1 MTDAIDLCAAAY
13 PPHVPSELIVD
24 FDLFNIPGAQE
35 DIQLAMRAY
44 QQSCPDI
51 FWTPRNG
58 GHWVVTR
65 ADDISR
71 MHYDWRHFSNESYLI
86 PKKAADLPKEL
97 PLECDPPRH
106 TELRKPLT
114 IALMPK
120 VIYALE
126 DKIRDLA
133 VELIENVQTRGSCEF
148 VDEIGQALPITIFLD
163 LANLPRKDR
172 HLLQAITHET
182 VHSPTQEQ
190 RFAGYAKLYDYLGA
204 VVHERR
210 ENPGDDIISKIVN
223 VSDGGKRISEANA
236 FSYASL
242 VLLGGLDTVASLL
255 GLVIRFLAREHDIRR
270 ELVANLDD
278 EEFMRSASEE
288 LMRRHGVA
296 VTARLVV
303 EDVELKGVQLGAG
316 DMICVLHPLSGLD
329 ERFIP
334 DPLTLDL
341 RRPPVNTHTIFS
353 GGPHVCPGSVLARR
367 ELKIF
372 LQEWLR
378 RIPHFD
384 ITPGTRPT
392 TTTAPVCCLHDLK
405 LTWHPQDNPR

>member
-1 MTDAIDLCAAAY
+1 MADVDPGLASRPD
-13 PPHVPSELIVD
+13 HVPPELVFD
-24 FDLFNIPGAQE
+24 FDLFDIPGSQE

-65 ADDISR
+65 AEDIAR
-71 MHYDWRHFSNESYLI
+71 MHQDWRHFSNDSYLI
-86 PKKAADLPKEL
+86 PKKPPELPKEL

-106 TELRKPLT
+106 TALRKPLSA
-114 IALMPK
+114 ALMPK
-120 VIYALE
+120 VIYALD
-126 DKIRDLA
+126 DKIRALA
-133 VELIENVQTRGSCEF
+133 VELVEAVRPLGTCEF
-148 VDEIGQALPITIFLD
+148 VDQIGQALPISIFLD
-163 LANLPRKDR
+163 LAGLPRSDR
-172 HLLQAITHET
+172 HFLQAIAHET

-204 VVHERR
+204 VVRERR
-210 ENPGDDIISKIVN
+210 AHPGDDLISKLVN
-223 VSDGGKRISEANA
+223 VNDGSERISEADA

-255 GLVIRFLAREHDIRR
+255 GLVIRFLARNPDIRR
-270 ELVANLDD
+270 EIIAHLDD
-278 EEFMRSASEE
+278 EEFMRTASEE

-303 EDVELKGVQLGAG
+303 EDIELKGVTLKGE

-329 ERFIP
+329 ERFIA

-378 RIPHFD
+378 RIPDFD
-384 ITPGTRPT
+384 LAPGVEPT
-392 TTTAPVCCLHDLK
+392 TTTAPVCCLHNLHLVWPVRK
-405 LTWHPQDNPR
+405 AN

>member
-1 MTDAIDLCAAAY
+1 MADVDPGLASR
-13 PPHVPSELIVD
+13 PGHVPPELVFD
-24 FDLFNIPGAQE
+24 FDLFDIPGSQD

-44 QQSCPDI
+44 QQNCPDI

-58 GHWVVTR
+58 GHWVVSR
-65 ADDISR
+65 ADDIAR
-71 MHYDWRHFSNESYLI
+71 MHQDWQHFSNDSYLI
-86 PKKAADLPKEL
+86 PKKPPELPKEL

-106 TELRKPLT
+106 TELRKPLSA
-114 IALMPK
+114 ALMPK
-120 VIYALE
+120 VVHELE
-126 DKIRDLA
+126 DKIRALA
-133 VELIENVQTRGSCEF
+133 IELVENVRTRGHCEF

-163 LANLPRKDR
+163 LAGLPRQDR
-172 HLLQAITHET
+172 HFLQAITHET

-204 VVHERR
+204 VVRERR
-210 ENPGDDIISKIVN
+210 EQPGDDIISKIVN
-223 VSDGGKRISEANA
+223 VSDGGEKISEADA

-255 GLVIRFLAREHDIRR
+255 GLVIRYLARNDDTRR
-270 ELVANLDD
+270 EIIAHLDD

-296 VTARLVV
+296 ITARLVV
-303 EDVELKGVQLGAG
+303 EDIELKGTQLKAE
-316 DMICVLHPLSGLD
+316 DMICVLHPMAGLD
-329 ERFIP
+329 ERFIA

-341 RRPPVNTHTIFS
+341 RRPPFGTHTIFS

-378 RIPHFD
+378 RIPDFNLA
-384 ITPGTRPT
+384 PGTEPT
-392 TTTAPVCCLHDLK
+392 TTTAPVCCLHNLQ
-405 LTWHPQDNPR
+405 LVWPVVG

>member
-1 MTDAIDLCAAAY
+1 MADVDPGLAARPA
-13 PPHVPSELIVD
+13 HVPPERVFD
-24 FDLFNIPGAQE
+24 FDLFNLPGAQD
-35 DIQLAMRAY
+35 DIQLAMRAW
-44 QQSCPDI
+44 QQNCPDI

-65 ADDISR
+65 AEDIAR
-71 MHYDWRHFSNESYLI
+71 MHQDWRHFSNDSYLI
-86 PKKAADLPKEL
+86 PKKPPELPKEL

-114 IALMPK
+114 VALMPK
-120 VIYALE
+120 QVHALE
-126 DKIRDLA
+126 DKIRALA
-133 VELIENVQTRGSCEF
+133 IELIEGVRARGSCEF
-148 VDEIGQALPITIFLD
+148 VDEIGQALPISIFLD
-163 LANLPRKDR
+163 LANLPRADR
-172 HLLQAITHET
+172 HFLQGIAHET
-182 VHSPTQEQ
+182 VHSPTQEL

-204 VVHERR
+204 VVRERR
-210 ENPGDDIISKIVN
+210 IRPGDDLISKIVN
-223 VSDGGKRISEANA
+223 VSDGGERISEADA

-255 GLVIRFLAREHDIRR
+255 GLVIRFLAREDGIRR
-270 ELVANLDD
+270 EIIANLDD
-278 EEFMRSASEE
+278 EAFMRSAAEE

-303 EDVELKGVQLGAG
+303 EDIPLKGADLKAG
-316 DMICVLHPLSGLD
+316 EMVCVLHPLSGLD

-367 ELKIF
+367 ELVIF

-378 RIPHFD
+378 RIPDFD
-384 ITPGTRPT
+384 LAPGTQPT
-392 TTTAPVCCLHDLK
+392 TTTAAVCCLHDLH
-405 LTWHPQDNPR
+405 LVWPVAA

>member
-1 MTDAIDLCAAAY
+1 MADIDPGLTKR
-13 PPHVPSELIVD
+13 PDHVPPELVVD
-24 FDLFNIPGAQE
+24 FDLFNLPGAQD

-44 QQSCPDI
+44 QQNSPDV

-65 ADDISR
+65 ADDIAR
-71 MHYDWRHFSNESYLI
+71 MHQDWQHFSNDSYLI
-86 PKKAADLPKEL
+86 PKKPPELPKEL

-106 TELRKPLT
+106 TELRKPLAT
-114 IALMPK
+114 ALMPK
-120 VIYALE
+120 VVYELE
-126 DKIRDLA
+126 DKIRALA
-133 VELIENVQTRGSCEF
+133 IELIEGVYARGSCEF
-148 VDEIGQALPITIFLD
+148 VDEIGQALPVTIFLD

-172 HLLQAITHET
+172 HYLQTLAHEA
-182 VHSPTQEQ
+182 VHSPTQEL
-190 RFAGYAKLYDYLGA
+190 RFAGYAKVYDYLA
-204 VVHERR
+204 PVIRERR
-210 ENPGDDIISKIVN
+210 AHPGDDLMSKIVN
-223 VSDGGKRISEANA
+223 VTDGGELISEANA

-255 GLVIRFLAREHDIRR
+255 GLVIRFLAREDGIRR
-270 ELVANLDD
+270 EIIAHLDD

-303 EDVELKGVQLGAG
+303 EDINLKGAPLKADEMV
-316 DMICVLHPLSGLD
+316 CVLHPLSGLD
-329 ERFIP
+329 ERFIA
-334 DPLTLDL
+334 DPLTLNL

-378 RIPHFD
+378 RIPEFD
-384 ITPGTRPT
+384 LAPGTAPS
-392 TTTAPVCCLHDLK
+392 TTTAAVCCLHNLQ
-405 LTWHPQDNPR
+405 LVWPVRPAH